1 MNTKKPLRVQHNRA
15 KETNS
20 KKTKKNFTGFY
31 TEETHKAGQENK
43 GNVITRVLIDR
54 QILLVSAV
62 RYNWR
67 KVLGIYMLILG
78 ITYRGYTSLTSLKL
92 LEWK

>member
-1 MNTKKPLRVQHNRA
+1 MNTEKPLRGQHNRS

-20 KKTKKNFTGFY
+20 KKTKKNFTSFY
-31 TEETHKAGQENK
+31 TKDAHKASHENK

-67 KVLGIYMLILG
+67 KVLGIYMLILE
-78 ITYRGYTSLTSLKL
+78 ITYRGFTSLTSLKL

>member
-1 MNTKKPLRVQHNRA
+1 MNTETPLRGQHNRS

-31 TEETHKAGQENK
+31 TDDAHKASHENK

-67 KVLGIYMLILG
+67 KVLGIYMLILE
-78 ITYRGYTSLTSLKL
+78 ITYRGFTSLTSLKL

>member
-1 MNTKKPLRVQHNRA
+1 MNTKKPLRGQHNRA
-15 KETNS
+15 KETHI

-31 TEETHKAGQENK
+31 SEETHKAGQDNN

-67 KVLGIYMLILG
+67 KGLVIYMLTLG
-78 ITYRGYTSLTSLKL
+78 VTYRGFTSLTSLKL

>member
-1 MNTKKPLRVQHNRA
+1 MNTEKPLRGQHNRS

-31 TEETHKAGQENK
+31 TEDAHKASHENK

-54 QILLVSAV
+54 QILLDSAV

-78 ITYRGYTSLTSLKL
+78 ITYRGFTSLTSLKL